1 MKLSSLKLKYMLV
14 TPLILAPLLGS
25 VAMAQD
31 SDRDRDSPKT
41 FVKDSAITAKIKTKL
56 AAEHLTSLARL
67 RVDTD
72 DHGVVWLRGTT
83 KTEEAADK
91 AVEIARN
98 TEGVTSVK
106 SDIRVKPE

>member
-1 MKLSSLKLKYMLV
+1 MKLKHVLL
-14 TPLILAPLLGS
+14 TPIILSPLLGP
-25 VAMAQD
+25 VALAHD
-31 SDRDRDSPKT
+31 SDADRSNPKA

-56 AAEHLTSLARL
+56 AAEHLTSLAKL

-72 DHGVVWLRGTT
+72 ENGVVWLRGTT

-98 TEGVTSVK
+98 TEGVSSVK
-106 SDIRVKPE
+106 SDIRVRPD